1 MLKQATEYILKLS
14 FEKNL
19 DILALGGA
27 VLYSAY
33 FLKTLNKKDN
43 ELIVLELLEDYVINK
58 TISLVYLKYHKYIV
72 LLRELQLYYKIDQKD
87 FSQVKAKLDSLS

>member
-33 FLKTLNKKDN
+33 FLA
-43 ELIVLELLEDYVINK
+43 
-58 TISLVYLKYHKYIV
+58 
-72 LLRELQLYYKIDQKD
+72 
-87 FSQVKAKLDSLS
+87 AKNRRDDE